1 MYTSRRRG
9 RLEFGR
15 VECLLILVCVA
26 RATKEEVCGRA
37 RDVSDDRE
45 TSQDGEQWMQVSRCA
60 KLSSGK
66 VMRLVA
72 APPSLSLLTTPWGQ

>member
-1 MYTSRRRG
+1 MAAD
-9 RLEFGR
+9 
-15 VECLLILVCVA
+15 LVCVA
-26 RATKEEVCGRA
+26 RHSSGEGRA
-37 RDVSDDRE
+37 TEVSDDDDRE

>member
-1 MYTSRRRG
+1 MAAD
-9 RLEFGR
+9 
-15 VECLLILVCVA
+15 LVCVA
-26 RATKEEVCGRA
+26 RHSSGEGRA
-37 RDVSDDRE
+37 TEVSDDDRE

-72 APPSLSLLTTPWGQ
+72 APPSLSLLTTPWGQQPSEILSSTTNDAE

>member
-1 MYTSRRRG
+1 MAAD
-9 RLEFGR
+9 
-15 VECLLILVCVA
+15 LVCVA
-26 RATKEEVCGRA
+26 RHSSGEGRATKVL
-37 RDVSDDRE
+37 DDE

>member
-1 MYTSRRRG
+1 MAAD
-9 RLEFGR
+9 
-15 VECLLILVCVA
+15 LVCVA
-26 RATKEEVCGRA
+26 RHSSGEGRA
-37 RDVSDDRE
+37 TEVSDDDRE

-66 VMRLVA
+66 VMRLLA